1 MHVIDAHYVN
11 EMTLKAH
18 VVGNGRTL
26 VKQKMMYICDG
37 TLRLNMSTA
46 CVVFDDLVN

>member
-11 EMTLKAH
+11 EMTLKAD

-26 VKQKMMYICDG
+26 VKQKMMYICYE
-37 TLRLNMSTA
+37 TPRLNMSTT
-46 CVVFDDLVN
+46 CVIFNDLVN